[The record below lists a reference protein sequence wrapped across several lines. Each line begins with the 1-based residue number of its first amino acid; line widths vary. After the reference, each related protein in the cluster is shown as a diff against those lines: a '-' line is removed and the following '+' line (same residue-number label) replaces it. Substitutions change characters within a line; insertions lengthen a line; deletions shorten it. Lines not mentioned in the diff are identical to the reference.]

1 MTTALTA
8 RLDALL
14 LEQAAHAAANAA
26 LSAQVAAALSSDS
39 VTRDLAAR
47 FDEYC
52 AQSRALARAIADLV
66 KAGVQPSPL
75 KSAEEDT
82 ALTRDLVNA
91 ATAAGYSLATDS
103 AWTSSFTRQGVL
115 AVSHAGQEL
124 RRVTWDIGSG
134 RQPAPTY
141 RKGSRHHL
149 AVVEALAF
157 IEARSPGVFAG
168 Y

>member
-1 MTTALTA
+1 MTTSLTA

-14 LEQAAHAAANAA
+14 LEQATHAAANAA
-26 LSAQVAAALSSDS
+26 LLAQVAAALSSDS
-39 VTRDLAAR
+39 VTRDLTAR

-52 AQSRALARAIADLV
+52 AQSRALALAIADLV
-66 KAGVQPSPL
+66 KAGAQPSPV
-75 KSAEEDT
+75 KAAETDT

-91 ATAAGYSLATDS
+91 ATAIGYSVVTES
-103 AWTSSFTRQGVL
+103 AWTPAFTRQGVL
-115 AVSHAGQEL
+115 LVSYAGFEL
-124 RRVTWDIGSG
+124 RRFTWDIGSG
-134 RQPAPTY
+134 RLPAPTY

-149 AVVEALAF
+149 AVLEALTF